1 MKIIAFAG
9 STSTE
14 SINKQLVTYAASH
27 FQEHEVE
34 LLDLNDYPL
43 PLFSVD
49 LEAEI
54 GHHDNARRFLEK
66 LQNADAIVASFA
78 EHNGNYSAAFKNLLD
93 WCTRI
98 ERKIYD
104 QTPVVV
110 MATSP
115 GAGGGSNVIE
125 IASESVQRFGGEVK
139 ATFSLPQFGD
149 NFDTDAG
156 KISDHTLDQKLKT
169 ALSSLV

>member
-9 STSTE
+9 SSSRE
-14 SINKQLVTYAASH
+14 SINKQLVTYAASQFSDH
-27 FQEHEVE
+27 DVE
-34 LLDLNDYPL
+34 ILDLNDYPL

-66 LQNADAIVASFA
+66 LQSADAIVASFA

-98 ERKIYD
+98 ERKVYD
-104 QTPVVV
+104 GKPVVL

-115 GAGGGSNVIE
+115 GGGGGSNVLN
-125 IASESVQRFGGEVK
+125 IAAESVNRFGGEVK
-139 ATFSLPQFGD
+139 ASFSLPEFGN
-149 NFDTDAG
+149 NFDTETG
-156 KISDHTLDQKLKT
+156 KVADNALDSELKA
-169 ALSSLV
+169 ALSQLV

>member
-9 STSTE
+9 SSSRE

-27 FQEHEVE
+27 FSDHDVE
-34 LLDLNDYPL
+34 ILDLNDYPL

-66 LQNADAIVASFA
+66 LQSADAILASFA

-98 ERKIYD
+98 ERKVYD
-104 QTPVVV
+104 GKPVVL

-115 GAGGGSNVIE
+115 GGGGGSNVLN
-125 IASESVQRFGGEVK
+125 IAAESVNRFGGEVK
-139 ATFSLPQFGD
+139 ASFSLPEFGK
-149 NFDTDAG
+149 NFDTEAG
-156 KISDHTLDQKLKT
+156 KVADNALDSELKA
-169 ALSSLV
+169 ALSQLV